1 MGGNDNLRNDWDV
14 EMKIAG
20 NQKGREKERNKDL
33 RRGSNRATSLL
44 ALVFKHGPTNGRYYL
59 DASIVQSTCSG
70 SLIQPRLKLANACEI
85 VMFIDVRR
93 SSFHP
98 MHR

>member
-1 MGGNDNLRNDWDV
+1 VGGNDNLKGTTGTL

-44 ALVFKHGPTNGRYYL
+44 ALVFKHGPTNSQYYL
-59 DASIVQSTCSG
+59 DALDCTER
-70 SLIQPRLKLANACEI
+70 LLRQPNQTRLELANACEI
-85 VMFIDVRR
+85 VMFVDVR
-93 SSFHP
+93 
-98 MHR
+98 

>member
-1 MGGNDNLRNDWDV
+1 
-14 EMKIAG
+14 MKIAG

-44 ALVFKHGPTNGRYYL
+44 ALVFKHGPTNSRYYL
-59 DASIVQSTCSG
+59 DALDCTVQSACSG
-70 SLIQPRLKLANACEI
+70 STRLKLANACEI
-85 VMFIDVRR
+85 VMFVDVRR
-93 SSFHP
+93 PNSHP